1 MQENDMIKGVQHLID
16 ASTEELVNESINVD
30 KVSEMDDPK
39 LNEEYEFDFCWK
51 DKRGHKWEG
60 HFKNK
65 ILSIGEQQ
73 AVGILRSRLGGGI
86 PIESLDLMTNE
97 LNLIIAHLSISL
109 IVKPKWAEDL
119 RSLKYIDL
127 LQDLYKEVASHEAMF
142 FGDVEFEENSSSGN

>member
-1 MQENDMIKGVQHLID
+1 MQENDMIKGVQHLLD
-16 ASTEELVNESINVD
+16 ASTDDLVNDSINAD

-51 DKRGHKWEG
+51 DRRGNKWEG

-65 ILSIGEQQ
+65 ILSIAEQQ
-73 AVGILRSRLGGGI
+73 AVGILRSRLAGGI

-109 IVKPKWAEDL
+109 IVKPEWAEDL
-119 RSLKYIDL
+119 RSLKHIDL

-142 FGDVEFEENSSSGN
+142 FGDVEPKENSAS

>member
-1 MQENDMIKGVQHLID
+1 MKEDDMVKGVRHLLD
-16 ASTEELVNESINVD
+16 ASTDDLIEESISQD
-30 KVSEMDDPK
+30 KESSMDDPK

-60 HFKNK
+60 HFTNK
-65 ILSIGEQQ
+65 ILSIAEHQ

-86 PIESLDLMTNE
+86 PVESLDLLTNE

-109 IVKPKWAEDL
+109 KSKPKWAEDL
-119 RSLKYIDL
+119 RTLVHIDL

-142 FGDVEFEENSSSGN
+142 FGDVEFKEDSSS